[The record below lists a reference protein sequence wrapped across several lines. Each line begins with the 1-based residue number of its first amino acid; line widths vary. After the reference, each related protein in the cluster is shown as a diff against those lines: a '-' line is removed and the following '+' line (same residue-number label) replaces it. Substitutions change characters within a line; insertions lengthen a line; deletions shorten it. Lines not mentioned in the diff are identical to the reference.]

1 MIGLFRPPNQRLTLR
16 QSLGRTHL
24 VTSLTAVCMAG
35 LLLTGIALLAL
46 RLYADHNLE
55 LVARAISYT
64 SEAAVVFHDEEA
76 AREALQA
83 ITTHEDVA
91 RASIYLPSG
100 QLLASWSRAMST
112 PWSGLEQY
120 LARLILPGPVDQ
132 PMLRGGVE
140 IARIHL
146 VGHGQYLLL
155 FLLQTLLAM
164 LLCLVLST
172 LGALYV
178 ARRMQNSLTA
188 QLKELA
194 QVAHSVSRQRILAMR
209 VPEAN
214 IAELHALGQDFN
226 SLLDELEAW
235 QAHQRRENASLLHQA
250 THDALTGLPNRA
262 LFEARLDQAVTTGQL
277 HDERFALL
285 YLDCDRF
292 KQINDTLGHAAGDDV
307 LIALARRVQ
316 HQLRPMDLVCRLG
329 GDEFAILLTP
339 LSQVGEAEDV
349 VARIQQAMADPVVLG
364 DGSQL
369 VAAVSIGIALYP
381 DQGLTAADLLQQADH
396 AMYQAKRLRRELALH
411 DQLEFD
417 VSAEEK

>member
-1 MIGLFRPPNQRLTLR
+1 MIGLFRPRTQRLTLR
-16 QSLGRTHL
+16 QSLGRTHM

-35 LLLTGIALLAL
+35 VLLTGIALLAL
-46 RLYADHNLE
+46 RLYADHNLD

-76 AREALQA
+76 AKDALQA
-83 ITTHEDVA
+83 IVTHEDVA
-91 RASIYLPSG
+91 QASIYLPSG
-100 QLLASWSRAMST
+100 QLLASWRRAMTT

-120 LARLILPGPVDQ
+120 LARRILPGPVDQ
-132 PMLRGGVE
+132 PMMRGGVE

-146 VGHGQYLLL
+146 VGHGQYLLR
-155 FLLQTLLAM
+155 FLLQTLMAM
-164 LLCLVLST
+164 LVCLILST

-178 ARRMQNSLTA
+178 ARWMQNSLTVP
-188 QLKELA
+188 LKELA
-194 QVAHSVSRQRILAMR
+194 QVAHSVRRQRILAMR
-209 VPEAN
+209 VPEAD
-214 IAELHALGQDFN
+214 IAELHELGQDFN

-235 QAHQRRENASLLHQA
+235 QAHQQRENASLLHRA

-262 LFEARLDQAVTTGQL
+262 LFEARLDQAVTTGRL
-277 HDERFALL
+277 YEECFALL

-329 GDEFAILLTP
+329 GHEFAILLTP
-339 LSQVGEAEDV
+339 VLQKSEVQDV
-349 VARIQQAMADPVVLG
+349 VARIQQVMADPVVLG
-364 DGSQL
+364 DGRQL
-369 VAAVSIGIALYP
+369 VAAISIGIALYP
-381 DQGLTAADLLQQADH
+381 DQGLTAAELLQQADH
-396 AMYQAKRLRRELALH
+396 AMYQSKRLRRELARQDPLA
-411 DQLEFD
+411 FD

>member
-1 MIGLFRPPNQRLTLR
+1 MKAFFRSQAQRLTLR
-16 QSLGRTHL
+16 QSLGRTHM

-46 RLYADHNLE
+46 RIYADHNLE

-64 SEAAVVFHDEEA
+64 SEAAVVFHDEEVA
-76 AREALQA
+76 KEALQA
-83 ITTHEDVA
+83 IVTREDVA
-91 RASIYLPSG
+91 QASIRLPNG
-100 QLLASWSRAMST
+100 RTLASWSRAMTT

-120 LARLILPGPVDQ
+120 LAQLILPGPVEH
-132 PMLRGGVE
+132 PMMRGGVE
-140 IARIHL
+140 IARVHL

-155 FLLQTLLAM
+155 FLLQTLMAM
-164 LLCLVLST
+164 LVCLILSAV
-172 LGALYV
+172 GSLYV
-178 ARRMQNSLTA
+178 ARWMQNSITVP
-188 QLKELA
+188 LKKLA
-194 QVAHSVSRQRILAMR
+194 QVAHSVSRQRTLAMR
-209 VPEAN
+209 VPEAD
-214 IAELHALGQDFN
+214 IAELHELGQDFN

-262 LFEARLDQAVTTGQL
+262 LFEARLDQAVTTGRLQE
-277 HDERFALL
+277 ERFALL

-292 KQINDTLGHAAGDDV
+292 KQINDNLGHAAGDDV

-339 LSQVGEAEDV
+339 LLQESEAQDV
-349 VARIQQAMADPVVLG
+349 VSRIQLAMADPVVLG
-364 DGSQL
+364 DGRQL
-369 VAAVSIGIALYP
+369 VAAISIGLAVYP
-381 DQGLTAADLLQQADH
+381 DEGLTAGELLQQADN
-396 AMYQAKRLRRELALH
+396 AMYQSKRLRRELALH